1 MNAEI
6 ISVGTELLL
15 GETINTDA
23 AAVAQLLSEY
33 GINVYWQTVV
43 GDNRVRLEHAV
54 KVAKER
60 SDIIITTGGLGPTC
74 DDLTKEVVAEAFG
87 KKLVLNEEEEARL
100 RGLYAERHTFM
111 TENHLQQVYLPEG
124 CTVLVND
131 WGTAPACAFEAEGCL
146 VIMLPGPPLECGP
159 LLEHRVRPLL
169 AERSDSLI
177 LSHSVRM
184 FGIGEGTMEYYLR
197 DLMNE
202 MTNPTLAP
210 YAKEG
215 ECLVRVTAKAG
226 TKAEAEAL
234 IAPWVEKI
242 SKQFAPFA
250 YSVDADN
257 IEDYAMRRLIASGKT
272 VAVAESL
279 TGGLVGD
286 QMTNTPGASSAFLG
300 GMIVYTDE
308 IKNRMLGVDADVL
321 RNCGAVSRE
330 VAIQMAE
337 KVREKFGADIGISL
351 TGLAGPGDDGVH
363 TVGTVFVA
371 LAVEGETWVRR
382 LYKDKWGR
390 ERIKH
395 AAANHAFDMLRR
407 YLDGL
412 EVGMDE
418 ENQ

>member
-23 AAVAQLLSEY
+23 ADVAQLLSEY
-33 GINVYWQTVV
+33 GINVFWQTVV
-43 GDNRVRLEHAV
+43 GDNRPRLEHAV
-54 KVAKER
+54 RVARER

-74 DDLTKEVVAEAFG
+74 DDLTKEVVAAAFG
-87 KKLVLNEEEEARL
+87 KELVLFPEEEARL
-100 RGLYAERHTFM
+100 RELYRQRNTYM

-124 CTVLVND
+124 CQVLVND
-131 WGTAPACAFEAEGCL
+131 WGTAPGCAFEAEDTL

-159 LLEHRVRPLL
+159 MIEHRVRPLL
-169 AERSDSLI
+169 AARSDSLI
-177 LSHSVRM
+177 HSHSVRI
-184 FGIGEGTMEYYLR
+184 FGIGEGTMEYRLR
-197 DLMNE
+197 DLMNS

-215 ECLVRVTAKAG
+215 ESLVRITAKARNV
-226 TKAEAEAL
+226 AEADAM
-234 IAPWVEKI
+234 IAPWVERVR
-242 SKQFAPFA
+242 QELGEFA
-250 YSVDADN
+250 YAVDAEN
-257 IEDYAMRRLIASGKT
+257 LHSYATGRLIESGKT
-272 VAVAESL
+272 IAVAESC

-286 QMTNTPGASSAFLG
+286 LITNTPGASEVFLG
-300 GMIVYTDE
+300 GLIVYTDE
-308 IKNRMLGVDADVL
+308 MKQRLLGVDAEVL
-321 RNCGAVSRE
+321 AEHGAVSRE

-337 KVREKFGADIGISL
+337 KAREKVGTDLALSL

-371 LAVEGETWVRR
+371 LAAPEATYVRR

-412 EVGMDE
+412 PVEYE
-418 ENQ
+418 ENC

>member
-54 KVAKER
+54 RVAKER

-100 RGLYAERHTFM
+100 RGLYAERHTYM

-169 AERSDSLI
+169 AARSDSLI

-215 ECLVRVTAKAG
+215 ECLVRITAKAA
-226 TKAEAEAL
+226 TEAEAEAL

-257 IEDYAMRRLIASGKT
+257 IEDYAMRRLIAEGKT
-272 VAVAESL
+272 VAVAESI

-286 QMTNTPGASSAFLG
+286 QMTNTPGASGVFLG

-308 IKNRMLGVDADVL
+308 IKTRLLGVDADVL
-321 RNCGAVSRE
+321 RAYGAVSRE
-330 VAIQMAE
+330 TAIQMAE
-337 KVREKFGADIGISL
+337 KVREKLGSDIGISL

-371 LAVEGETWVRR
+371 LAVEGATYVRR

-412 EVGMDE
+412 EVEMDE

>member
-23 AAVAQLLSEY
+23 ADVARVLSEY
-33 GINVYWQTVV
+33 GINVFWQTVV
-43 GDNRVRLEHAV
+43 GDNRPRLEHAV
-54 KVAKER
+54 RVAKER

-74 DDLTKEVVAEAFG
+74 DDLTKEVVAAAFG
-87 KKLVLNEEEEARL
+87 KQLVLFPEEEARL
-100 RGLYAERHTFM
+100 RELYRQRNTYM

-124 CTVLVND
+124 CEVLVND
-131 WGTAPACAFEAEGCL
+131 WGTAPGCAFEAEDTL

-159 LLEHRVRPLL
+159 MVEHRVRPLL
-169 AERSDSLI
+169 AKRSDSLI
-177 LSHSVRM
+177 LSHSVRI
-184 FGIGEGTMEYYLR
+184 FGIGEGTMEFRLR
-197 DLMNE
+197 DLMNS

-215 ECLVRVTAKAG
+215 ETLVRITAKAK
-226 TKAEAEAL
+226 TEAEAEAM
-234 IAPWVEKI
+234 IAPWIERVRQELGE
-242 SKQFAPFA
+242 FA
-250 YSVDADN
+250 YTVDAEN
-257 IEDYAMRRLIASGKT
+257 IQSYATRRLIESGKT
-272 VAVAESL
+272 IAVAESC

-286 QMTNTPGASSAFLG
+286 LITNTPGASEVFLG
-300 GMIVYTDE
+300 GLIVYTDE
-308 IKNRMLGVDADVL
+308 MKKRLLGVDADVL
-321 RNCGAVSRE
+321 EEYGAVSRE
-330 VAIQMAE
+330 VAVQMAE
-337 KVREKFGADIGISL
+337 KAREKVGTDLALSL

-371 LAVEGETWVRR
+371 LAAPEQTYVRR

-412 EVGMDE
+412 PVEYE
-418 ENQ
+418 ENC

>member
-215 ECLVRVTAKAG
+215 ECLVRVTAKAA

>member
-43 GDNRVRLEHAV
+43 GDNRARLEHAV

-87 KKLVLNEEEEARL
+87 RKLVLNEEEEARL
-100 RGLYAERHTFM
+100 RGLYAERHTYM

-169 AERSDSLI
+169 AARSDSLI

-215 ECLVRVTAKAG
+215 ECLVRITAKAA
-226 TKAEAEAL
+226 TEAEAEAL
-234 IAPWVEKI
+234 IAPWVERI

-257 IEDYAMRRLIASGKT
+257 IEDYAMRRLIAEGKT
-272 VAVAESL
+272 VAVAESI

-286 QMTNTPGASSAFLG
+286 QMTNTPGASSVFLG

-308 IKNRMLGVDADVL
+308 IKNRLLGVDADVL
-321 RNCGAVSRE
+321 REYGAVSRE
-330 VAIQMAE
+330 TAIQMAE
-337 KVREKFGADIGISL
+337 KVREKLGSDIGISL

-371 LAVEGETWVRR
+371 LAAPEGTYVRR

-407 YLDGL
+407 WLDGL
-412 EVGMDE
+412 PVEMEE

>member
-23 AAVAQLLSEY
+23 ADVARVLSEY
-33 GINVYWQTVV
+33 GINVFWQTVV
-43 GDNRVRLEHAV
+43 GDNRPRLEHAV
-54 KVAKER
+54 RVAKER

-74 DDLTKEVVAEAFG
+74 DDLTKEVVAAAFG
-87 KKLVLNEEEEARL
+87 KQLVLFPEEEARL
-100 RGLYAERHTFM
+100 RELYRQRNTYM

-124 CTVLVND
+124 CQVLVND
-131 WGTAPACAFEAEGCL
+131 WGTAPGCAFEAEDTL

-159 LLEHRVRPLL
+159 MVEHRVRPLL
-169 AERSDSLI
+169 AKRSDSLI
-177 LSHSVRM
+177 LSHSVRI
-184 FGIGEGTMEYYLR
+184 FGIGEGTMEFRLR
-197 DLMNE
+197 DLMNS

-215 ECLVRVTAKAG
+215 ETLVRITAKAK
-226 TKAEAEAL
+226 TEAEAEAM
-234 IAPWVEKI
+234 IAPWIERVRQELGE
-242 SKQFAPFA
+242 FA
-250 YSVDADN
+250 YTVDAEN
-257 IEDYAMRRLIASGKT
+257 IQSYATRRLIESGKT
-272 VAVAESL
+272 IAVAESC

-286 QMTNTPGASSAFLG
+286 LITNTPGASEVFLG
-300 GMIVYTDE
+300 GLIVYTDE
-308 IKNRMLGVDADVL
+308 MKKRLLGVDADVL
-321 RNCGAVSRE
+321 EEYGAVSRE

-337 KVREKFGADIGISL
+337 KAREKVGTDLALSL

-371 LAVEGETWVRR
+371 LAAPEQTFVRR

-412 EVGMDE
+412 PVEYE
-418 ENQ
+418 ENC